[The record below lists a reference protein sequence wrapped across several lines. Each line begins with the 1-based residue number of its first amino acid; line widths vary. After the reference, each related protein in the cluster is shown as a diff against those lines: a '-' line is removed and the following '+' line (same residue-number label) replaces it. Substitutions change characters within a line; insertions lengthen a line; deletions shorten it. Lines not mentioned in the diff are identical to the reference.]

1 MSPIRYLVRRRMR
14 AFVRLLR
21 ALSRDDAYERYLQH
35 ARTVHTGQV
44 PMSRRE
50 FYLSEQE
57 RKWSGISRCC

>member
-21 ALSRDDAYERYLQH
+21 ALSHDDAYERYLQH
-35 ARTVHTGQV
+35 ARSMHAEQA